1 MAEEDRNEL
10 LKVLDWMKGSDD
22 GVDRVFGHPPKDTK
36 WFLVSSRWLNK
47 WKRINRLTD
56 RCEENIMDEDLGEID
71 SEDIID
77 TTTSATIKDNY
88 ILKPGMAIGRDFEIL
103 PKKAWNFLC
112 KKYGFKHRITRWSIE
127 VNNDETQIEITLF
140 TLNVVFA
147 LQSSLKSIIPQ
158 AYQVSR
164 NETLNNV
171 IEMLSADIPQSQYNF
186 YSRLWKLEPD
196 TSLEDLK
203 DQVENSGKMPVIFPG
218 VLLEGKYSPI
228 NSFELSPKD
237 ILVLEG
243 KAGYGSYDMFKE
255 KDKELCEGCRR
266 YSYGGRRCECKRYY
280 YCNDMCEE
288 KDRNFHYCRKSK
300 KIYKRTE
307 QSCMGKVGLQN
318 LGNTCYMN
326 SGLQCLSN
334 TYLLSEYI
342 LDDRYLND
350 INRNNPLGSK
360 GELVSEFGI
369 LIKEMWYGTSHCVS
383 PWGLKRAF
391 SDFAKQFIGFFQQD
405 SQEMLSFLIDG
416 IHEDLNRILVKPV
429 VSDPDPTG
437 LSEEALA
444 QKFWQNHLDRND
456 SIIVDLMHGQYRSE
470 VECPKCHKISLAFD
484 PFLMLTLPIPE
495 KSLKSIEFVY
505 VSREG
510 ATKAKVSV
518 PKGTTA
524 GSFKA
529 RACELLGVNPEGIV
543 MAETNMGSIKGL
555 LAASSKVKKRTVV
568 MLYEKFEEIEE
579 EETEELDNDNP
590 EESHHILFCD
600 FRKKSYGYSG
610 TIIGQPRLLRIPA
623 NTSFKDL
630 YRNVFEYLLKLK
642 KEECEELEDKFR
654 EKFPNFFTRTYSE
667 NLFSLKVHNPY
678 QYPCS
683 FCERISCP
691 GCSIPFEDKNLSKY
705 LKNCKEAN
713 LRISVNFEQ
722 YFDSGFLT
730 DLSTHDNYYS
740 NNETRGQ
747 ESVHISECFELFSK
761 KEQLDEQN
769 TTFCSRCKEHL
780 QGIKKM
786 DIYRL
791 PKILIIHFKRFKQK
805 GYFSSKNNK
814 LVDFPLEGL
823 DMSRFSL
830 NCTGIYDLY
839 AVSNH
844 YGSLEGGHYTAYG
857 KLPDGIW
864 RDFDDSSVSVVANVY
879 SHVVASSAYV
889 LFYQKRE
896 NT

>member
-1 MAEEDRNEL
+1 MAEDERKEF
-10 LKVLDWMKGSDD
+10 LKVLDWIKGSDD
-22 GVDRVFGHPPKDTK
+22 GVDRVYGHPYKDTK
-36 WFLVSSRWLNK
+36 WFLVSTKWMNR

-56 RCEENIMDEDLGEID
+56 NYEEDLMDEDLGEIN

-77 TTTSATIKDNY
+77 LATTAKIKKNY
-88 ILKPGMAIGRDFEIL
+88 ILKPGMAIGRDFEVL
-103 PKKAWNFLC
+103 PKKAWNFLR
-112 KKYGFKHRITRWSIE
+112 KKYSCKHKIIRRSIE
-127 VNNDETQIEITLF
+127 VNQDETQIEITLF
-140 TLNVVFA
+140 ALNVIFA
-147 LQSSLKSIIPQ
+147 AQGGLKSLIPQ
-158 AYQVSR
+158 VYHVSR
-164 NETLNNV
+164 SETLTN
-171 IEMLSADIPQSQYNF
+171 ATDILAAEISQSQYNF
-186 YSRLWKLEPD
+186 YARLWKLETD
-196 TSLEDLK
+196 CTIEDLK
-203 DQVENSGKMPVIFPG
+203 DQIENSQGKPFIFPG
-218 VLLEGKYSPI
+218 VLLEALHSPI
-228 NSFELSPKD
+228 NSLELSPKD

-243 KAGYGSYDMFKE
+243 KIGYGSPYIFKE

-266 YSYGGRRCECKRYY
+266 YSYGGRRCECNRFY

-288 KDRNFHYCRKSK
+288 KDRNFHYCRTSK
-300 KIYKRTE
+300 KIYKLTD
-307 QSCMGKVGLQN
+307 QSFLGKVGLQN

-334 TYLLSEYI
+334 TYALSKYI
-342 LDDRYLND
+342 LDDYYLND

-360 GELVSEFGI
+360 GELVSEFAI
-369 LIKEMWYGTSHCVS
+369 LIKEMWYGTSNCVS

-416 IHEDLNRILVKPV
+416 IHEDLNRVQVKPV

-437 LSEEALA
+437 LTEEVLA
-444 QKFWQNHLDRND
+444 QRFWKNHLDRND

-470 VECPKCHKISLAFD
+470 VECPKCGKISLAFD

-495 KSLKSIEFVY
+495 KCLKSIEFIY
-505 VSREG
+505 VGKEG

-524 GSFKA
+524 GTFKGL
-529 RACELLGVNPEGIV
+529 ACEMLRVRPEGII

-555 LAASSKVKKRTVV
+555 LTNSSKVKKRNVV
-568 MLYEKFEEIEE
+568 MLYDKFDEE
-579 EETEELDNDNP
+579 EEDNIDP
-590 EESHHILFCD
+590 EQSSHILFCD

-610 TIIGQPRLLRIPA
+610 SIIGQPRILRIPA
-623 NTSFKDL
+623 VTSFKDL
-630 YRNVFEYLLKLK
+630 YHYVFGYLLKLK
-642 KEECEELEDKFR
+642 KEDCEDLEDKFR
-654 EKFPNFFTRTYSE
+654 GKFPSFFTRVYTE

-678 QYPCS
+678 QFPCS
-683 FCERISCP
+683 FCEKISCP
-691 GCSIPFEDKNLSKY
+691 GCPIPYEDKTLSKY
-705 LKNCKEAN
+705 IKNCKEPH
-713 LRISVNFEQ
+713 LRITVNFEQ
-722 YFDSGFLT
+722 YYDSGLLT
-730 DLSTHDNYYS
+730 DVATHDNFFSS
-740 NNETRGQ
+740 NASSSQ
-747 ESVHISECFELFSK
+747 ESVNISECFELFSR

-769 TTFCSRCKEHL
+769 TTYCSRCKEHL
-780 QGIKKM
+780 QGVKKM

-791 PKILIIHFKRFKQK
+791 PKILMIHFKRFKQK

-814 LVDFPLEGL
+814 LVSFPLEGL

-864 RDFDDSSVSVVANVY
+864 RDFDDSSVSTVANVD
-879 SHVVASSAYV
+879 SNVVASSAYV

-896 NT
+896 NTLGS